1 MLDLALMKIMEATM
15 KMDFFNCVR
24 ENNEFFL
31 FPMIKVDWWDYFYI
45 EVGFLAWRGTILFR
59 RDK

>member
-1 MLDLALMKIMEATM
+1 MKT
-15 KMDFFNCVR
+15 DFFNCAR

-31 FPMIKVDWWDYFYI
+31 FPMIKLDWWDYFHV